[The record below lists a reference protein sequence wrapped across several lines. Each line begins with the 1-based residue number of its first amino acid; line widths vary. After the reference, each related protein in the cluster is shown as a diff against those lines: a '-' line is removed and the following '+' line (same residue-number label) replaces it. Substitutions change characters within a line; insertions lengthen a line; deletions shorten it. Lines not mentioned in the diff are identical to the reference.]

1 MADASTLVAVK
12 MAMGITVSAYD
23 TEISDLIDAGQKDLE
38 LVCGITLDPADKL
51 VLQAIKTYVRMSFR
65 SPGDYDRLRQSYE
78 AQKGQ
83 LMIAT
88 GYTDWGEIDG
98 TS

>member
-65 SPGDYDRLRQSYE
+65 SPADFDRLLKSYE
-78 AQKGQ
+78 SQKGQ
-83 LMIAT
+83 LMIAS
-88 GYTDWGEIDG
+88 GYTDWGDIDG
-98 TS
+98 AG